1 MNNYYLFI
9 KGEKKASA
17 KSRCFFIYLLLTIN
31 SFFMKLLMIYC
42 DKFSYQPQIKTLA
55 DFPDFTDSVEL
66 ENVLVAFIQMEE
78 KDIENSSKIETKLVK
93 NLKWG
98 AKKNN
103 IKHVVLHSFAH
114 LSTSKAPPKITK
126 ELFDKVEERLKNAD
140 YISEQTPFGYFL
152 DINVQ
157 APGRS
162 AARIF
167 LDF

>member
-1 MNNYYLFI
+1 
-9 KGEKKASA
+9 
-17 KSRCFFIYLLLTIN
+17 
-31 SFFMKLLMIYC
+31 MKLLMIYC
-42 DKFSYQPQIKTLA
+42 DTFSYQPQIKTL
-55 DFPDFTDSVEL
+55 DSFPDFTQKVSL

-78 KDIENSSKIETKLVK
+78 KDVAISSKIETKLLK

-103 IKHVVLHSFAH
+103 SKHIILHSFAH
-114 LSTSKAPPKITK
+114 LSTSKADPQNTK
-126 ELFDKVEERLKNAD
+126 QLFDQVETRLKNAAYECD
-140 YISEQTPFGYFL
+140 HTPFGYFL

>member
-1 MNNYYLFI
+1 
-9 KGEKKASA
+9 
-17 KSRCFFIYLLLTIN
+17 
-31 SFFMKLLMIYC
+31 MKLLIIYC
-42 DKFSYQPQIKTLA
+42 DQFSYQPQLKTLA
-55 DFPDFTDSVEL
+55 EFPDFTEKVIL

-78 KDIENSSKIETKLVK
+78 KDIEISSKIETKLLK

-103 IKHVVLHSFAH
+103 SKHVVLHSFAH
-114 LSTSKAPPKITK
+114 LSTSKADPQSTK
-126 ELFDKVEERLKNAD
+126 QLFDQVETRLKNAD
-140 YISEQTPFGYFL
+140 YECNQTPFGYFL

>member
-1 MNNYYLFI
+1 
-9 KGEKKASA
+9 
-17 KSRCFFIYLLLTIN
+17 
-31 SFFMKLLMIYC
+31 MKLLLIYC
-42 DKFSYQPQIKTLA
+42 DNFSYQPQIKTL
-55 DFPDFTDSVEL
+55 PDYPNFTDAVTFD
-66 ENVLVAFIQMEE
+66 NVLVAFIQMEE
-78 KDIENSSKIETKLVK
+78 HDVEISSKIETKLLK

-103 IKHVVLHSFAH
+103 VKHIILHSFAH
-114 LSTSKAPPKITK
+114 LSTSKADPQSTK
-126 ELFDKVEERLKNAD
+126 QLFDKVETRLKNAD
-140 YISEQTPFGYFL
+140 YECNQTPFGYFL